1 MRLLARVYADGNT
14 PSKASNNGPLL
25 GTVGAD
31 RPTVVVEFYEAK
43 VHGQVLVKQIP
54 LAIHTKAPISLALEM
69 FFLPRFGHVVA
80 QSCPLHKIARSVF
93 TDLFEHI
100 YPWLACP

>member
-25 GTVGAD
+25 GKFGAD

-43 VHGQVLVKQIP
+43 VHGQVLIKKIP

-69 FFLPRFGHVVA
+69 FSLPCFGHVVA
-80 QSCPLHKIARSVF
+80 QLRFI
-93 TDLFEHI
+93 
-100 YPWLACP
+100 